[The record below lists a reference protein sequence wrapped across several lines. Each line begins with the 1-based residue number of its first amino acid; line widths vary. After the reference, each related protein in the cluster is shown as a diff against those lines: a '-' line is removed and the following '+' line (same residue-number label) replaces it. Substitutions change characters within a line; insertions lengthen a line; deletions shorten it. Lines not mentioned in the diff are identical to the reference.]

1 MRMRGGF
8 TLIELLI
15 VLAILAAMAFVA
27 VPSFDSLAST
37 QVSMA
42 AKDTLRLMRYAR
54 NMALQTQQPVLLD
67 FAPGEIRVRSAFDSP
82 DQAAAPAQTDKGA
95 SQEGETQGPGRDAV
109 VAGDVESVGLTR
121 RYANVAF
128 ALVGYDDSILQG
140 RSAGDRDRA
149 DFNRRRPG
157 QDAEEEEARGDWRT
171 RGRVAEEERFTITV
185 RANGTTR
192 PFTLRVR
199 ERETESAGDTIA
211 FDFLCSGVIGD
222 E

>member
-15 VLAILAAMAFVA
+15 VLTILAAMAFVA
-27 VPSFDSLAST
+27 VPSFDSLSST

-82 DQAAAPAQTDKGA
+82 DQAAVPAQTDKGA

-171 RGRVAEEERFTITV
+171 RGRAAEAERFTITV

-192 PFTLRVR
+192 PFTLRVH

>member
-82 DQAAAPAQTDKGA
+82 DQAAAPAQTGKGA

-109 VAGDVESVGLTR
+109 VAGDVESVDLTR

-192 PFTLRVR
+192 PFTLRVH